1 MDIVIIGGGIAA
13 AHAAR
18 ELREHG
24 HEGGIVVLAAE
35 RHLPYERPPLSKGI
49 LLGDATPES
58 AHVME
63 QHWYDDNDVDL
74 RTGTEVTSI
83 DLDRRQV
90 HAGAASAPYDRLL
103 VNTKAPAW
111 TVTTAPEGPDVA
123 TIAAAGWAQAVG
135 DGAHL
140 VKQLRQLLDEAVRR
154 ELPQVVARRA
164 AALPD
169 PLAEQGGRRRAVEA
183 EQAEQAVAQRVGEGA
198 QGPDVGDLDG
208 GLGTGGP

>member
-74 RTGTEVTSI
+74 RTGTEVTPSTST
-83 DLDRRQV
+83 
-90 HAGAASAPYDRLL
+90 AARSTPAPS
-103 VNTKAPAW
+103 
-111 TVTTAPEGPDVA
+111 
-123 TIAAAGWAQAVG
+123 
-135 DGAHL
+135 
-140 VKQLRQLLDEAVRR
+140 
-154 ELPQVVARRA
+154 
-164 AALPD
+164 
-169 PLAEQGGRRRAVEA
+169 RRRT
-183 EQAEQAVAQRVGEGA
+183 
-198 QGPDVGDLDG
+198 
-208 GLGTGGP
+208 TGC